1 MALRARWRA
10 QSLQRTNP
18 AKDARQHAR
27 ADDVRSL
34 DVSCWLRHGGGEC
47 LSDRMKDEYIAAL
60 DDLARIKSN
69 DNPATFSGGPTPP
82 WRPKPKRAFSLRP
95 KRCAGSSPPP
105 GPAL

>member
-18 AKDARQHAR
+18 ANDARQHAP
-27 ADDVRSL
+27 ANGVRSL

-47 LSDRMKDEYIAAL
+47 LSDRMKDEYIAAF

-69 DNPATFSGGPTPP
+69 DNPATFTGVGQSDPP
-82 WRPKPKRAFSLRP
+82 RRAPYEEDRFLGLRRCSRPF
-95 KRCAGSSPPP
+95 
-105 GPAL
+105 